1 MENVSGEVKKQI
13 RNIRFWWMISLLG
26 VYCSMLGLT
35 VWLNPRSSYDILQP
49 ALGILFAASAITIL
63 LNTCVWHKLIWLGRL
78 FVYAVLSADI
88 LAGIL
93 LLMKEESL
101 SGFPVMACA
110 AWLFL
115 HGVVLIYLGYRIRR
129 KGDNGWSFAITSG
142 VLFLLFAAIV
152 LVRFATSNIAETMQ
166 YVAVSLIIAGVS
178 TVAFSVHARQITHS
192 ENDTPDTRGSM

>member
-1 MENVSGEVKKQI
+1 
-13 RNIRFWWMISLLG
+13 LL
-26 VYCSMLGLT
+26 
-35 VWLNPRSSYDILQP
+35 
-49 ALGILFAASAITIL
+49 
-63 LNTCVWHKLIWLGRL
+63 
-78 FVYAVLSADI
+78 
-88 LAGIL
+88 
-93 LLMKEESL
+93 
-101 SGFPVMACA
+101 
-110 AWLFL
+110 
-115 HGVVLIYLGYRIRR
+115 YLGYRIRR